1 VKNKVL
7 LVVALLV
14 LLTPASWAA
23 DKWYVGLGAG
33 SSDAELPGGTT
44 HVNFDD
50 TGYFG
55 YFGYRILRNLSA
67 ELSYTDFGSPSA
79 TVGTMQFD
87 ADVKIAALWA
97 VGILPLTPRLDLFG
111 RLGYSSWDTSI
122 RISDS
127 SSSSPPQ
134 TQDDD
139 GYDLGWS
146 VGIGYNFTPRWG
158 LQLDWDNY
166 EIADADKVT
175 FTGLSVHFRF

>member
-1 VKNKVL
+1 VKNKAL

-14 LLTPASWAA
+14 LITPAAGAA
-23 DKWYVGLGAG
+23 DKWYVGVGAG
-33 SSDAELPGGTT
+33 SSSAELPGGTS

-79 TVGTMQFD
+79 SMGTTQFE

-97 VGILPLTPRLDLFG
+97 VGILPLTPRLDLYG
-111 RLGYSSWDTSI
+111 RLGYGSWDTSVQ
-122 RISDS
+122 ISDTS
-127 SSSSPPQ
+127 SSGPPQ

-139 GYDLGWS
+139 GYDPAWS

-158 LQLDWDNY
+158 LQLDWHKY
-166 EIADADKVT
+166 EIADANKVT
-175 FTGLSVHFRF
+175 FTALSVRFRF